1 MSAGGAAHL
10 QDPPE
15 ERAEA
20 ETAEQRVQAGAGDS
34 RRAQEKNGTQGIE
47 KSGVIEQYMVTFC
60 HNRKKIAEI
69 YHNQSSEI
77 NGVKLQVFKNSV
89 KILAS

>member
-1 MSAGGAAHL
+1 VSAGGAAHL

-34 RRAQEKNGTQGIE
+34 RRAQEKNGAQGIE
-47 KSGVIEQYMVTFC
+47 KSYVIKQYLITFY
-60 HNRKKIAEI
+60 HNRRKIAEI
-69 YHNQSSEI
+69 YQNQ
-77 NGVKLQVFKNSV
+77 KKAA
-89 KILAS
+89 KIGKR